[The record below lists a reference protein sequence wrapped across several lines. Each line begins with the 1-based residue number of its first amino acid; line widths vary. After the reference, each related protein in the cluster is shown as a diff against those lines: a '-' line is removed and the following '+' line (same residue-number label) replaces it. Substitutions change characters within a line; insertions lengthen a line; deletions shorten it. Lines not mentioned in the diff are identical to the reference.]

1 MRPKSDR
8 DTVLGRSRLHG
19 RVEGVGEEEEED
31 VEEEEEDGETELKGQ
46 GSSRGLL
53 GPELRLQVDWVSES
67 SSDMAQVL
75 LFSSSKVSEVTGN
88 GQGRH

>member
-1 MRPKSDR
+1 ML
-8 DTVLGRSRLHG
+8 VIIW
-19 RVEGVGEEEEED
+19 EG
-31 VEEEEEDGETELKGQ
+31 DGVAKVKGQ

-75 LFSSSKVSEVTGN
+75 RFSSSKVSEVTVDRESGD
-88 GQGRH
+88 HCKTTA